1 MLKNYSSLLVQD
13 RHGNIE
19 LNFPN
24 DIFLFYCLV
33 SILVTTTLMV
43 VAAAGFTGYNL
54 QLIVLHFDVVVILI
68 LVLFILSVLRP
79 WLALLISLTEQM
91 ASIEVAVAKTIHL
104 PEKRRTHNPPKNAV
118 NAYEK
123 QRKSFI
129 SSSTPEIEQTKKD
142 DPPEE
147 MSKDNMVT
155 IDIDED
161 KLNKLFNRGT
171 AFR

>member
-1 MLKNYSSLLVQD
+1 M
-13 RHGNIE
+13 I
-19 LNFPN
+19 
-24 DIFLFYCLV
+24 
-33 SILVTTTLMV
+33 
-43 VAAAGFTGYNL
+43 VAAAAFSGYNL
-54 QLIVLHFDVVVILI
+54 QLIVIHFDVVVILI
-68 LVLFILSVLRP
+68 LVLFLLSVLRP

-91 ASIEVAVAKTIHL
+91 ASIEVAVAKHIRL
-104 PEKRRTHNPPKNAV
+104 PEKRRTNKTPKNVV

-129 SSSTPEIEQTKKD
+129 PSNPPEIEQTKKD

-147 MSKDNMVT
+147 INKDDMVT
-155 IDIDED
+155 INIDED

>member
-1 MLKNYSSLLVQD
+1 M
-13 RHGNIE
+13 I
-19 LNFPN
+19 
-24 DIFLFYCLV
+24 
-33 SILVTTTLMV
+33 
-43 VAAAGFTGYNL
+43 VAAAAFSGYNL
-54 QLIVLHFDVVVILI
+54 QLVVLHFDIVVILI

-104 PEKRRTHNPPKNAV
+104 PEKRRAHNPQKNVA

-123 QRKSFI
+123 RRSFI
-129 SSSTPEIEQTKKD
+129 ATNAPEVQQTKKD

-147 MSKDNMVT
+147 TNKDDMVT
-155 IDIDED
+155 INIDED

>member
-1 MLKNYSSLLVQD
+1 
-13 RHGNIE
+13 
-19 LNFPN
+19 
-24 DIFLFYCLV
+24 
-33 SILVTTTLMV
+33 MV
-43 VAAAGFTGYNL
+43 VAAAAFSGYNL
-54 QLIVLHFDVVVILI
+54 QLIVIHFDVVVILI
-68 LVLFILSVLRP
+68 LVLFLLSVLRP

-91 ASIEVAVAKTIHL
+91 ASIEVAVAKNIRL
-104 PEKRRTHNPPKNAV
+104 PEKRRTNKTPKNVV

-129 SSSTPEIEQTKKD
+129 PSNPPEIEQTKKD

-147 MSKDNMVT
+147 TNKDDMVT
-155 IDIDED
+155 INIDED